1 MAASTS
7 SAGVNGHSSG
17 TPSTSNSNGYH
28 DVELSELEYDPV
40 QLELMKEELILLDY
54 DDKPIGE
61 ASKKTCA
68 WGRYPRD
75 YY

>member
-7 SAGVNGHSSG
+7 SAGVNGHSNG
-17 TPSTSNSNGYH
+17 TPSTSNGNSNGYH
-28 DVELSELEYDPV
+28 DVELSDLEYDPV

-68 WGRYPRD
+68 
-75 YY
+75 